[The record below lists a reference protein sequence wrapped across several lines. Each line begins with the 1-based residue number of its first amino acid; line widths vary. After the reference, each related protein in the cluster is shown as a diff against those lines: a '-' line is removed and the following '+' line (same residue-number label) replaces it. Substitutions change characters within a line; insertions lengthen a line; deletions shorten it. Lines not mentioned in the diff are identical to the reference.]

1 MTYNSNDDNIYNT
14 NDDYQ
19 VKMLICKYIY
29 TTKYV
34 SNHTLQE
41 TPQDN
46 VYNTDDDYHIN
57 LLICKYINVYNKI
70 YK

>member
-1 MTYNSNDDNIYNT
+1 MHYKKP
-14 NDDYQ
+14 
-19 VKMLICKYIY
+19 VKKKLLIVNLCKY
-29 TTKYV
+29 V
-34 SNHTLQE
+34 NNNTLQE

-57 LLICKYINVYNKI
+57 MLICKYINVYNKI